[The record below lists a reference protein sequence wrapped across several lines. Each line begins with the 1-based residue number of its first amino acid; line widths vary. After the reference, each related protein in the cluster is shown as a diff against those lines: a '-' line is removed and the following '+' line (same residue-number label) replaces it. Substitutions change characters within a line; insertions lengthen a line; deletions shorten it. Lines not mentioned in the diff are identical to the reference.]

1 LELVIKGACS
11 MRYVFRSSILSAVV
25 IGATGLTSGCTDDSA
40 KPDAKIA
47 EKAIG
52 ITDDKTTK
60 PLETSRDLQVVK
72 DTKVIDTKTGK
83 TLSETKETTPVEITK
98 ESKEKVN
105 VDVKVGETKA
115 TSTGEA
121 KVPVK

>member
-1 LELVIKGACS
+1 
-11 MRYVFRSSILSAVV
+11 MRYVSRSSIFSVVV
-25 IGATGLTSGCTDDSA
+25 IGTTGLISGCADDSA
-40 KPDAKIA
+40 HPDAKVA

-52 ITDDKTTK
+52 ITDDKTSQAV
-60 PLETSRDLQVVK
+60 ETTRDLQVVK

-83 TLSETKETTPVEITK
+83 TLSETTESTPVKVTK

-121 KVPVK
+121 TVPVK